1 MPRNGSGTFSL
12 PQAPFVTNTTISSTA
27 TNSNNSDIAAALTQS
42 VSKDGQTVYTG
53 NQPMNGNKLTGL
65 GVGTAV
71 ADSAAMSQLYGVPTY
86 GGVGGGTVDVIT
98 IAPSPGIT
106 AYAIGQKFSFK
117 ASGANT
123 GAATLNV
130 NSVGAGAITWPD
142 GTALVAG
149 SIPSGGM
156 IEVEVQATT
165 PVFHLQTGATV
176 VPTVLRSY
184 LAGLTL
190 STAGSSATFGIAI
203 GSATNSTNVS
213 SMALASAYTKTT
225 SAWAL
230 GTAAGSLDTGAIA
243 NSTWYHV
250 FLIQRVDTSVVDVLI
265 SLSPT
270 APTMPTS
277 YTLFRRIGAMR
288 TNGSAQWTSFIQD
301 GDLFQWLA
309 PVADISAANPGTA
322 AVTRTLTVPTGVNVL
337 ANSQFGIYSVSGAGA
352 AYGYASDL
360 ATTDTAPSGAGVS
373 DTPVTTTAGNGVSV
387 SAGRVSVRTN
397 TSAQIR
403 SRISFSDANVTLVIT
418 TLGWTDQRGR
428 NT

>member
-42 VSKDGQTVYTG
+42 ISKDGQTTYTG
-53 NQPMNGNKLTGL
+53 NQPMGGNKLTGL

-71 ADSAAMSQLYGVPTY
+71 ADSVAMSQLYGVPTY
-86 GGVGGGTVDVIT
+86 GGVGGGTANAIT
-98 IAPSPGIT
+98 ITPSPGIT

-123 GAATLNV
+123 GAVTLNV

-142 GTALVAG
+142 GTTLVAG

-165 PVFHLQTGATV
+165 PVFHLQTVANGGA
-176 VPTVLRSY
+176 TVLRSY

-190 STAGSSATFGIAI
+190 STAGSSATFGIAV
-203 GSATNSTNVS
+203 GQATNSTNVS

-230 GTAAGSLDTGAIA
+230 GTAAGSLDTGTIA

-250 FLIQRVDTSVVDVLI
+250 FLIQRVDTSVVDVLT

-270 APTMPTS
+270 APTLPTS
-277 YTLFRRIGAMR
+277 YTLFRRIGAMK

-309 PVADISAANPGTA
+309 PVADISAANPGTS

-337 ANSQFGIYSVSGAGA
+337 ANVQFGVLSVSGGGA
-352 AYGYASDL
+352 AYGALSDL
-360 ATTDTAPSGAGVS
+360 ATTDTTPSASFSDVPETQSAAGYSKNSYVPK
-373 DTPVTTTAGNGVSV
+373 T
-387 SAGRVSVRTN
+387 VRTN

-403 SRISFSDANVTLVIT
+403 SRINFDDGDLTVKINTV
-418 TLGWTDQRGR
+418 GWTDPRGR
-428 NT
+428 DA